1 MSESNDLANLKI
13 ENLNED
19 YLDLKKAFKEMEDN
33 IKEGKKEM
41 KNLEVLEMDF

>member
-19 YLDLKKAFKEMEDN
+19 YQDLKTAL
-33 IKEGKKEM
+33 KKLVET
-41 KNLEVLEMDF
+41 

>member
-19 YLDLKKAFKEMEDN
+19 YQDLKKAL
-33 IKEGKKEM
+33 KK
-41 KNLEVLEMDF
+41 LEET

>member
-19 YLDLKKAFKEMEDN
+19 YQDLKTAL
-33 IKEGKKEM
+33 KK
-41 KNLEVLEMDF
+41 LEET